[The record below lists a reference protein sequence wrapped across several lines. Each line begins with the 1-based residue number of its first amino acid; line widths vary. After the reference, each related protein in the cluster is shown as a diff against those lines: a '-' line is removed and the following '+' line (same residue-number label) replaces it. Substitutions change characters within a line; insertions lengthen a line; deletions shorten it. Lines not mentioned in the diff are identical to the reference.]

1 MFLSKKHL
9 SRRTVLRGVGAAI
22 SLPLLDAMIPAG
34 TALAQTAAAVK
45 PRVGFVYI
53 PHGAVEKFW
62 VPKGA
67 GKGFEFSPTLKPM
80 ESVRDYVTLFTN
92 IRNKSGERQNP
103 PHGITE
109 QTWLTVQDPQLSTWG
124 PEAGISVD
132 QLIAKA
138 IGQDTPLTSLE
149 LCAEPGGATSY
160 TGLNRSLPLEGNPR
174 KVFNTMFGPGDSN
187 ADRVARLKATDS
199 LLDYVL
205 ESTSSLNRKLGAADR
220 ALVSDYL
227 DSVREVEGRVSKL
240 MAKAD
245 SLGKLP
251 DAPRGTP
258 DDFTELVDVQFE
270 MVALAFQTGQT
281 RVASLRM
288 IKEASMRTFPSINV
302 DEAFHP
308 LSHHSN
314 DPAKQDR
321 LAVIQ
326 NYHTKVFARFI
337 ERMAKTQDGDGTL
350 LDHSMVM
357 YGSNMSDSNRH
368 NHDPLPI
375 AILGRAHG
383 NIKGGQHIRYPQD
396 SRFADLLLTVLQRTQ
411 IPVESIGDS
420 AGVISEV

>member
-1 MFLSKKHL
+1 MFITKKHIP
-9 SRRTVLRGVGAAI
+9 RRTLLKGLGAAI

-34 TALAQTAAAVK
+34 TALADTAAVVK
-45 PRVGFVYI
+45 PRIGFVYV

-62 VPKGA
+62 VPKGT
-67 GKGFEFSPTLKPM
+67 GKGFEFSPILKPM
-80 ESVRDYVTLFTN
+80 EVVRDYVTLFTN

-109 QTWLTVQDPQLSTWG
+109 QAWLTVQDPQLNTWG

-138 IGQDTPLTSLE
+138 IGKDTPLTSLE

-205 ESTSSLNRKLGAADR
+205 EASSSLNRKLGAADR

-227 DSVREVEGRVSKL
+227 DSVRDVEGRVSKL

-245 SLGKLP
+245 SLGELP

-270 MVALAFQTGQT
+270 MVALAYQTGQT

-288 IKEASMRTFPSINV
+288 IKEASMRTFPTINV
-302 DEAFHP
+302 DEAYHP
-308 LSHHSN
+308 LSHHGE
-314 DPAKQDR
+314 DPGKQEKLRRVQTWQMERFAK
-321 LAVIQ
+321 
-326 NYHTKVFARFI
+326 FAQKLQSI
-337 ERMAKTQDGDGTL
+337 KEGNHNL
-350 LDHSMVM
+350 LDTAMIL
-357 YGSNMSDSNRH
+357 YGSNLGNSDLH
-368 NHDPLPI
+368 NCSQLPTLI
-375 AILGRAHG
+375 IG
-383 NIKGGQHIRYPQD
+383 KGGNFKGDQHISAPKD
-396 SRFADLLLTVLQRTQ
+396 TPLANVLLTMSQR
-411 IPVESIGDS
+411 
-420 AGVISEV
+420 AGVPIEHFGDATGTFSEA

>member
-1 MFLSKKHL
+1 MFITKKHMP
-9 SRRTVLRGVGAAI
+9 RRTLLKGAGAAI
-22 SLPLLDAMIPAG
+22 ALPLLDAMIPAS

-45 PRVGFVYI
+45 PRVGFVYV

-62 VPKGA
+62 VPKTT
-67 GKGFEFSPTLKPM
+67 GKAFELSPILKPM
-80 ESVRDYVTLFTN
+80 DGIRDYVTVITN

-109 QTWLTVQDPQLSTWG
+109 QTWLTVQDPQLNTWG

-138 IGQDTPLTSLE
+138 IGKDTPLTSLE

-174 KVFNTMFGPGDSN
+174 KLFYTMFGPGDSN
-187 ADRVARLKATDS
+187 TDRVARLKATDS

-205 ESTSSLNRKLGAADR
+205 ESSKSLSSRLGASDR
-220 ALVSDYL
+220 ALVSDYME
-227 DSVREVEGRVSKL
+227 SIREVESRVAKL

-245 SLGKLP
+245 SLGQLP

-270 MVALAFQTGQT
+270 MVALAYQTGQT

-302 DEAFHP
+302 DEAYHP
-308 LSHHSN
+308 LSHHGE
-314 DPAKQDR
+314 DPDKQEKLRRVQTWQMERFAKFGKKLQS
-321 LAVIQ
+321 IKEGNQ
-326 NYHTKVFARFI
+326 
-337 ERMAKTQDGDGTL
+337 TL
-350 LDHSMVM
+350 LDTAMVM
-357 YGSNMSDSNRH
+357 YGSNLGNSDLH
-368 NHDPLPI
+368 NCSQLPVLV
-375 AILGRAHG
+375 LG
-383 NIKGGQHIRYPQD
+383 KGGGFKGNQHISAPKD
-396 SRFADLLLTVLQRTQ
+396 TPLANVLLTMAQR
-411 IPVESIGDS
+411 
-420 AGVISEV
+420 AGVKVEHFGDATGTFGEA

>member
-1 MFLSKKHL
+1 MFITKKHL
-9 SRRTVLRGVGAAI
+9 SRRTLLKGAGAAI

-34 TALAQTAAAVK
+34 TALANTAAAVK
-45 PRVGFVYI
+45 PRVGFVYV

-62 VPKGA
+62 VPQGT
-67 GKGFEFSPTLKPM
+67 GKGFEFSPILKPM
-80 ESVRDYVTLFTN
+80 EAVRDYVTLFTN
-92 IRNKSGERQNP
+92 IRNKAGERQNP

-109 QTWLTVQDPQLSTWG
+109 QAWLTVQDPQLNTWG

-138 IGQDTPLTSLE
+138 IGKDTPLTSLE

-205 ESTSSLNRKLGAADR
+205 EASSSLNRKLGAADR

-227 DSVREVEGRVSKL
+227 DSVRDVEGRVSKL

-245 SLGKLP
+245 SLGELP

-270 MVALAFQTGQT
+270 MVALAYQTGQT

-302 DEAFHP
+302 DEAYHP
-308 LSHHSN
+308 LSHHGE
-314 DPAKQDR
+314 DPGKQEKLRRVQTWQMERFAK
-321 LAVIQ
+321 
-326 NYHTKVFARFI
+326 FAQKLQSI
-337 ERMAKTQDGDGTL
+337 KEGDHNL
-350 LDHSMVM
+350 LDTAMIL
-357 YGSNMSDSNRH
+357 YGSNLGNSDLH
-368 NHDPLPI
+368 NCSQLPTLI
-375 AILGRAHG
+375 IGKGG
-383 NIKGGQHIRYPQD
+383 NFKGGQHISAPKD
-396 SRFADLLLTVLQRTQ
+396 TPLANVLLTMSQR
-411 IPVESIGDS
+411 
-420 AGVISEV
+420 AGVPLAHFGDATGTFSEA

>member
-1 MFLSKKHL
+1 MFLTKKYL
-9 SRRTVLRGVGAAI
+9 SRRTLLQGVGAAI
-22 SLPLLDAMIPAG
+22 GLPLLDAMIPAG
-34 TALAQTAAAVK
+34 TALADTAAAVK
-45 PRVGFVYI
+45 PRVGFVYV

-62 VPKGA
+62 IPKGT
-67 GKGFEFSPTLKPM
+67 GTGFEFSPILKPM
-80 ESVRDYVTLFTN
+80 ESVRDYVTVFTN

-109 QTWLTVQDPQLSTWG
+109 QTWLTVQDPQLNTWG

-174 KVFNTMFGPGDSN
+174 KVFYTMFGPGDSN
-187 ADRVARLKATDS
+187 TDRVARLQATDS

-205 ESTSSLNRKLGAADR
+205 EASASLNRKLGASDR

-227 DSVREVEGRVSKL
+227 ESVREVEGRVSKL

-245 SLGKLP
+245 SLGVLP

-270 MVALAFQTGQT
+270 MVALAYQTGQT
-281 RVASLRM
+281 RVASVRM
-288 IKEASMRTFPSINV
+288 IKEASMRTFPMVNV

-308 LSHHSN
+308 LSHHGE
-314 DPAKQDR
+314 DPGKQEKLRRVQTFQMERFAK
-321 LAVIQ
+321 
-326 NYHTKVFARFI
+326 FAQKLQSI
-337 ERMAKTQDGDGTL
+337 KEGDKNL
-350 LDHSMVM
+350 LDTTMVL
-357 YGSNMSDSNRH
+357 YGSNLGNSDLH
-368 NHDPLPI
+368 NCSQLP
-375 AILGRAHG
+375 AVILGKGG
-383 NIKGGQHIRYPQD
+383 NFKGGQHISCPKD
-396 SRFADLLLTVLQRTQ
+396 TPLANVLLTMAQRSGVK
-411 IPVESIGDS
+411 VERFGD
-420 AGVISEV
+420 ATGTFSEA

>member
-1 MFLSKKHL
+1 MFLTKKHIP
-9 SRRTVLRGVGAAI
+9 RRTLLKGLGAAVG
-22 SLPLLDAMIPAG
+22 LPLLDAMIPAA
-34 TALAQTAAAVK
+34 TAMAATEAAVK
-45 PRVGFVYI
+45 PRVGFVYV

-62 VPKGA
+62 VPKA
-67 GKGFEFSPTLKPM
+67 TGKAFELSPILKPM
-80 ESVRDYVTLFTN
+80 DPVRDYLTLFTN

-109 QTWLTVQDPQLSTWG
+109 QTWLTVQDPQLNTWG

-138 IGQDTPLTSLE
+138 IGKDTPLTSLE

-174 KVFNTMFGPGDSN
+174 KVFYTMFGPGDSN
-187 ADRVARLKATDS
+187 TDRIARLKATDS

-205 ESTSSLNRKLGAADR
+205 EASNSLSRKLGASDR

-227 DSVREVEGRVSKL
+227 DSIREVESRVSKL

-245 SLGKLP
+245 SLGQLP

-281 RVASLRM
+281 RVASVRM

-302 DEAFHP
+302 DEAYHP
-308 LSHHSN
+308 LSHHGE
-314 DPAKQDR
+314 DPDKQEKLRRVQTWQMERFAK
-321 LAVIQ
+321 
-326 NYHTKVFARFI
+326 FAQKLQSI
-337 ERMAKTQDGDGTL
+337 KEGNQTL
-350 LDHSMVM
+350 LDTAMIL
-357 YGSNMSDSNRH
+357 YGSNLGNSDLH
-368 NHDPLPI
+368 NCSQLP
-375 AILGRAHG
+375 ALVLG
-383 NIKGGQHIRYPQD
+383 KGGGFKGNQHIAAPKD
-396 SRFADLLLTVLQRTQ
+396 TPLANVLLTMSQR
-411 IPVESIGDS
+411 
-420 AGVISEV
+420 AGVKVDHFGDATGTFSEA

>member
-1 MFLSKKHL
+1 MFITKKHL
-9 SRRTVLRGVGAAI
+9 SRRTLLKGAGAAI

-34 TALAQTAAAVK
+34 TALANTAAAVK
-45 PRVGFVYI
+45 PRVGFVYV

-62 VPKGA
+62 VPQGT
-67 GKGFEFSPTLKPM
+67 GKGFEFSPILKPM
-80 ESVRDYVTLFTN
+80 EAVRDYVTLFTN
-92 IRNKSGERQNP
+92 IRNKAGERQNP

-109 QTWLTVQDPQLSTWG
+109 QAWLTVQDPQLNTWG

-138 IGQDTPLTSLE
+138 IGKDTPLTSLE

-205 ESTSSLNRKLGAADR
+205 EASSSLNRKLGAADR

-227 DSVREVEGRVSKL
+227 DSVRDVEGRVSKL

-245 SLGKLP
+245 SLGELP

-270 MVALAFQTGQT
+270 MVALAYQTGQT

-302 DEAFHP
+302 DEAYHP
-308 LSHHSN
+308 LSHHGE
-314 DPAKQDR
+314 DPGKQEKLRRVQTWQMERFAK
-321 LAVIQ
+321 
-326 NYHTKVFARFI
+326 FAQKLQSI
-337 ERMAKTQDGDGTL
+337 KEGDHNL
-350 LDHSMVM
+350 LDTAMIL
-357 YGSNMSDSNRH
+357 YGSNLGNSDLH
-368 NHDPLPI
+368 NCSQLPTLI
-375 AILGRAHG
+375 IGKGG
-383 NIKGGQHIRYPQD
+383 NFKGGQHISAPKD
-396 SRFADLLLTVLQRTQ
+396 TPLANVLLTMSQR
-411 IPVESIGDS
+411 
-420 AGVISEV
+420 AGVPIEHFGDATGTFSEA

>member
-1 MFLSKKHL
+1 MFLTKKHIP
-9 SRRTVLRGVGAAI
+9 RRTLLKGVGAAI
-22 SLPLLDAMIPAG
+22 ALPLLDAMIPAG
-34 TALAQTAAAVK
+34 TALAATAAAVK
-45 PRVGFVYI
+45 PRVGFVYV

-62 VPKGA
+62 VPKGT
-67 GKGFEFSPTLKPM
+67 GRDFELSPILKPM

-109 QTWLTVQDPQLSTWG
+109 QTWLTVQDPQLNTWG

-138 IGQDTPLTSLE
+138 IGKDTPLTSLE

-187 ADRVARLKATDS
+187 TDRVARLKATGS

-205 ESTSSLNRKLGAADR
+205 EASNSLNRKLGAADR

-270 MVALAFQTGQT
+270 MVALAYQTGQT
-281 RVASLRM
+281 RVATLRM

-302 DEAFHP
+302 DEAYHP
-308 LSHHSN
+308 LSHHGE
-314 DPAKQDR
+314 DPGKQEKLR
-321 LAVIQ
+321 RVQ
-326 NYHTKVFARFI
+326 TWQI
-337 ERMAKTQDGDGTL
+337 ERFAKFAQKLQSIKEGDHNL
-350 LDHSMVM
+350 LDTAMIL
-357 YGSNMSDSNRH
+357 YGSNLGNSDLH
-368 NHDPLPI
+368 NCSQLPALLI
-375 AILGRAHG
+375 GKG
-383 NIKGGQHIRYPQD
+383 GGFKGGQHISAPKD
-396 SRFADLLLTVLQRTQ
+396 TPLANVLLTMSQR
-411 IPVESIGDS
+411 
-420 AGVISEV
+420 AGVTLEHFGDATGTFSEA

>member
-1 MFLSKKHL
+1 MFLTKKHIP
-9 SRRTVLRGVGAAI
+9 RRTLLKGAGAAI
-22 SLPLLDAMIPAG
+22 ALPLLDAMIPAG
-34 TALAQTAAAVK
+34 TALANTAAAVK
-45 PRVGFVYI
+45 PRVGFVYV

-62 VPKGA
+62 VPKGT
-67 GKGFEFSPTLKPM
+67 GRGFEFSPILKPM
-80 ESVRDYVTLFTN
+80 EPVRDYVTLFTN

-109 QTWLTVQDPQLSTWG
+109 QTWLTIQDPQLNTWG

-132 QLIAKA
+132 QVIAKA
-138 IGQDTPLTSLE
+138 IGKDTPLTSLE

-205 ESTSSLNRKLGAADR
+205 EASSSLNRKLGASDR

-240 MAKAD
+240 SAKAD
-245 SLGKLP
+245 SLGALP

-270 MVALAFQTGQT
+270 MVALAYQTGQT

-302 DEAFHP
+302 DEAYHP
-308 LSHHSN
+308 LSHHGE
-314 DPAKQDR
+314 DPGKQEKLRRVQTWQMERFAKFAQKLQSIKEGDR
-321 LAVIQ
+321 
-326 NYHTKVFARFI
+326 
-337 ERMAKTQDGDGTL
+337 TL
-350 LDHSMVM
+350 LDTSMIL
-357 YGSNMSDSNRH
+357 YGSNLGNSDLH
-368 NHDPLPI
+368 NCSQLPALI
-375 AILGRAHG
+375 IGKGG
-383 NIKGGQHIRYPQD
+383 NFKGGQHISAPKD
-396 SRFADLLLTVLQRTQ
+396 TPLANVLLTMSQR
-411 IPVESIGDS
+411 
-420 AGVISEV
+420 AGVTLEHFGDATGTFSEA

>member
-1 MFLSKKHL
+1 MFLTKKYL
-9 SRRTVLRGVGAAI
+9 SRRTMLQGAGAALF
-22 SLPLLDAMIPAG
+22 LPLLDAMIPAG
-34 TALAQTAAAVK
+34 TALANTAAAVK
-45 PRVGFVYI
+45 PRVGFVYV

-62 VPKGA
+62 VPKGT
-67 GKGFEFSPTLKPM
+67 GKGFEFSPILKPM
-80 ESVRDYVTLFTN
+80 EGVRDYVTLFTN
-92 IRNKSGERQNP
+92 IRNKAGERQNP

-109 QTWLTVQDPQLSTWG
+109 QTWLTVQDPQLNTWG

-205 ESTSSLNRKLGAADR
+205 ESSASLNRKLGAADR

-227 DSVREVEGRVSKL
+227 ESVREVEGRVSKL

-245 SLGKLP
+245 SLGQLP

-270 MVALAFQTGQT
+270 MVALAYQTGQT

-302 DEAFHP
+302 DEAYHP
-308 LSHHSN
+308 LSHHGE
-314 DPAKQDR
+314 DPGKQEKLRRVQTWQMERFAKFGQK
-321 LAVIQ
+321 LQSI
-326 NYHTKVFARFI
+326 K
-337 ERMAKTQDGDGTL
+337 EGDHNL
-350 LDHSMVM
+350 LDTAMIL
-357 YGSNMSDSNRH
+357 YGSNLGNSDLH
-368 NHDPLPI
+368 NCSQLP
-375 AILGRAHG
+375 ALVMGRGG
-383 NIKGGQHIRYPQD
+383 NFKGGQHISAPKD
-396 SRFADLLLTVLQRTQ
+396 TPLANVLLTMSQR
-411 IPVESIGDS
+411 
-420 AGVISEV
+420 AGVKLEHFGDATGTFSEA

>member
-1 MFLSKKHL
+1 MFLTKKHL
-9 SRRTVLRGVGAAI
+9 PRRTVLQGLGAAI
-22 SLPLLDAMIPAG
+22 GLPLLDAMIPAG
-34 TALAQTAAAVK
+34 TALANTAAAVK
-45 PRVGFVYI
+45 PRIGFVYV

-62 VPKGA
+62 VPKGT
-67 GKGFEFSPTLKPM
+67 GKGFEFSPILKPM
-80 ESVRDYVTLFTN
+80 EGVRDYVTLFTN
-92 IRNKSGERQNP
+92 IRNKAGERQNP

-109 QTWLTVQDPQLSTWG
+109 QTWLTVQDPQLNTWG

-132 QLIAKA
+132 QLIAKT

-205 ESTSSLNRKLGAADR
+205 ESSSSLNRKLGAADR

-227 DSVREVEGRVSKL
+227 ESVREVEGRVSKL

-245 SLGKLP
+245 SLGQLP

-270 MVALAFQTGQT
+270 MVALAYQTGQT

-302 DEAFHP
+302 DEAYHP
-308 LSHHSN
+308 LSHHGE
-314 DPAKQDR
+314 DPGKQEKLRRVQTWQMERFAKFGQK
-321 LAVIQ
+321 LQGI
-326 NYHTKVFARFI
+326 K
-337 ERMAKTQDGDGTL
+337 EGDHNL
-350 LDHSMVM
+350 LDTAMIL
-357 YGSNMSDSNRH
+357 YGSNLGNSDLH
-368 NHDPLPI
+368 NCSQLP
-375 AILGRAHG
+375 ALVLG
-383 NIKGGQHIRYPQD
+383 KGGAFKGNQHISAPKD
-396 SRFADLLLTVLQRTQ
+396 TPLANVLLTMSQR
-411 IPVESIGDS
+411 
-420 AGVISEV
+420 AGVKLEHFGDATGTFSEA

>member
-1 MFLSKKHL
+1 MFLTKKHI
-9 SRRTVLRGVGAAI
+9 SRRTMLQGAGVALC
-22 SLPLLDAMIPAG
+22 LPLLDAMIPAR
-34 TALAQTAAAVK
+34 TAFADTAAAVK
-45 PRVGFVYI
+45 PRVGFVYV

-62 VPKGA
+62 VPKSA
-67 GKGFEFSPTLKPM
+67 GKGFEFSPILKPM
-80 ESVRDYVTLFTN
+80 ESLRDYVTLFTN

-109 QTWLTVQDPQLSTWG
+109 QTWLTVQDPQMNTWG
-124 PEAGISVD
+124 PEAGVSVD
-132 QLIAKA
+132 QMIAKA

-187 ADRVARLKATDS
+187 ADRIARLKATDS

-205 ESTSSLNRKLGAADR
+205 ESSASLNRKLGAADR

-227 DSVREVEGRVSKL
+227 QSVREVEGRVSKL

-245 SLGKLP
+245 SLGQLP

-302 DEAFHP
+302 DEAYHP
-308 LSHHSN
+308 LSHHGEN
-314 DPAKQDR
+314 PDKQEKLRRVQTWQMERFAK
-321 LAVIQ
+321 
-326 NYHTKVFARFI
+326 FAQKLQSI
-337 ERMAKTQDGDGTL
+337 KEGNHNL
-350 LDHSMVM
+350 LDTSMIL
-357 YGSNMSDSNRH
+357 YGSNLGNSDLH
-368 NHDPLPI
+368 NCSQLPTLVI
-375 AILGRAHG
+375 GKGG
-383 NIKGGQHIRYPQD
+383 NFKGGQHISAPKD
-396 SRFADLLLTVLQRTQ
+396 TPLANVLLTMSQR
-411 IPVESIGDS
+411 
-420 AGVISEV
+420 AGVKLEHFGDATGTFSEA

>member
-1 MFLSKKHL
+1 MFVTKKHI
-9 SRRTVLRGVGAAI
+9 SRRTMLQGAGAAVL
-22 SLPLLDAMIPAG
+22 LPLLDAMIPAS
-34 TALAQTAAAVK
+34 TAFADTAAAVK
-45 PRVGFVYI
+45 PRVGFVYV

-62 VPKGA
+62 VPKSA
-67 GKGFEFSPTLKPM
+67 GKGFEFSPILKPM
-80 ESVRDYVTLFTN
+80 EPVRDYVTLFTN

-109 QTWLTVQDPQLSTWG
+109 QTWLTVQDPQLNTWG
-124 PEAGISVD
+124 PEAGISLD
-132 QLIAKA
+132 QMIAKA
-138 IGQDTPLTSLE
+138 IGRDTPLASLE

-205 ESTSSLNRKLGAADR
+205 EASKSLDRQLGTADR

-227 DSVREVEGRVSKL
+227 QSVREVEQRVSKL

-245 SLGKLP
+245 SLGQLP

-258 DDFTELVDVQFE
+258 DDFAELVDVQFE

-302 DEAFHP
+302 DEAYHP
-308 LSHHSN
+308 LSHHGEN
-314 DPAKQDR
+314 PDKQEKLRRVQTWQMERFAK
-321 LAVIQ
+321 
-326 NYHTKVFARFI
+326 FAQKLESI
-337 ERMAKTQDGDGTL
+337 KEGDHNL
-350 LDHSMVM
+350 LDTSMIL
-357 YGSNMSDSNRH
+357 YGSNLGNSDLH
-368 NHDPLPI
+368 NCTQLPTLLI
-375 AILGRAHG
+375 GKGG
-383 NIKGGQHIRYPQD
+383 NFKGGQHIAAPKD
-396 SRFADLLLTVLQRTQ
+396 TPLANVLLTMSQR
-411 IPVESIGDS
+411 
-420 AGVISEV
+420 AGVKVEHFGDATGTFSEA

>member
-1 MFLSKKHL
+1 MFITKKHIP
-9 SRRTVLRGVGAAI
+9 RRTLLKGLGAAI

-34 TALAQTAAAVK
+34 TALADTAAVVK
-45 PRVGFVYI
+45 PRIGFVYVQ
-53 PHGAVEKFW
+53 HGAVEKFW
-62 VPKGA
+62 VPKGT
-67 GKGFEFSPTLKPM
+67 GKGFEFSPILKPM
-80 ESVRDYVTLFTN
+80 EVVRDYVTLFTN

-109 QTWLTVQDPQLSTWG
+109 QAWLTVQDPQLNTWG

-138 IGQDTPLTSLE
+138 IGKDTPLTSLE

-205 ESTSSLNRKLGAADR
+205 EASSSLNRKLGAADR

-227 DSVREVEGRVSKL
+227 DSVRDVEGRVSKL

-245 SLGKLP
+245 SLGELP

-270 MVALAFQTGQT
+270 MVALAYQTGQT

-288 IKEASMRTFPSINV
+288 IKEASMRTFPTINV
-302 DEAFHP
+302 DEAYHP
-308 LSHHSN
+308 LSHHGE
-314 DPAKQDR
+314 DPGKQEKLRRVQTWQMERFAK
-321 LAVIQ
+321 
-326 NYHTKVFARFI
+326 FAQKLQSI
-337 ERMAKTQDGDGTL
+337 KEGNHNL
-350 LDHSMVM
+350 LDTAMIL
-357 YGSNMSDSNRH
+357 YGSNLGNSDLH
-368 NHDPLPI
+368 NCSQLPTLI
-375 AILGRAHG
+375 IG
-383 NIKGGQHIRYPQD
+383 KGGNFKGDQHISAPKD
-396 SRFADLLLTVLQRTQ
+396 TPLANVLLTMSQR
-411 IPVESIGDS
+411 
-420 AGVISEV
+420 AGVPIEHFGDATGTFSEA